1 MKSALQAINS
11 FVYISLLCI
20 LSLPAQAALVGSTP
34 GGFAVGQSGAA
45 NYSIPIQVP
54 PGIADMAPQ
63 LSLDYSSHSG
73 NGLLGLGW
81 HLSGL
86 SSITRCPATKAQDG
100 FIDGVDFDS
109 NDRYCLD
116 GQRLMQ
122 TGTGSDSNGSYTE
135 YRTEINTFS
144 RIRSYG
150 TAGSGPASFR
160 VWTPS
165 GQQMEYGVTP
175 DSSIEAQGRTDVLVW
190 ALNKMMDTS
199 KNYMTISYTENNA
212 NGEFRP
218 NRVDYTGNANVSPSV
233 TPYAS
238 VQFSYTSRTDNITH
252 YIGGS
257 LNKTTQRLTNVKT
270 YVGNALVK
278 DYRLAYGIYG
288 AANLSRLLSVTECDG
303 QVTPQCLPPTEF
315 DWKAETTG
323 FNSSNPFALPTVIND
338 YDAYS
343 TGYRQGELIDVNGD
357 GLADWVRAYRNHAG
371 TDYIRTWLNTG
382 SGWDDAPGYYL
393 PTPIMSYEAY
403 STGIRQGELVDVN
416 GDGLVDWVRAYRNQA
431 GTSYIKTWLNTGTG
445 WADGTNYNLPTVI
458 HDYAAASTGY
468 RWGEFAD
475 VNGDG
480 LVDWVRAYRN
490 HAGTD
495 YIKTWLN
502 TGSGWTDG
510 TNYNLPTVIMT
521 YEAYSTGIRQGE
533 LVDVNGD
540 GLVDWVRAYRNQAG
554 TSYIKTWL
562 NTGTGWAD
570 GTNYN
575 LPTVINDYAA
585 ATSGYV
591 QGEFADVNGDGLVDW
606 VRAYRNHAG
615 TDYIKTWLN
624 TGGGWT
630 DGTNYNLPTVIMTYE
645 AYSTGIRQG
654 ELVDVNGDGLV
665 DWVRAY
671 RNQAGTSYIKTWLN
685 TGAGWADGT
694 NYNLP
699 TVIHDYAAAS
709 TGYRWGEFADVNGDG
724 LVDWVRAYKNHAG
737 SQYIG
742 TWLARSNAPGSIQ
755 KITDGLGAKTE
766 LTYKY
771 LTDSTVYTKG
781 TGASY
786 PVRDIREAIPVVS
799 QVNADNGLGG
809 TIATDYFYAGMRAHL
824 HGRGGLGFASMKVT
838 DGSSGIKAT
847 TEYRQDF
854 PFTGMPSHSET
865 RLSSNQLLSKSDM
878 TYAYTGTIGSGPV
891 FPHLTGSVQ
900 INYDL
905 NNSLLVLSQ
914 VTTGYSNYD
923 SYGNVGNVT
932 VTTVG
937 NSQTFT
943 TVTANTYN
951 NDPANWFLGQLLH
964 SSVTKTIPGP
974 LSSTRRSAF
983 AYHSTTGL
991 LTKEIIEP
999 NPSNHYGAAG
1009 VNANITLTTA
1019 YEYDAFGN
1027 RIKTIL
1033 CPGNIAPNNCISSS
1047 TGARVTTLSYAS
1059 NHASYPNGLFATTST
1074 NAESHSETRVYDVK
1088 FGGITSLTG
1097 PNGLTTTWAY
1107 DSLGRSTTETR
1118 ADNTQTSISRAWCAS
1133 GCASIGGATVK
1144 YSVTTTRTGA
1154 SASVAYFDKLGRE
1167 LRNQITGFDGT
1178 LVYSDIHYDSQGR
1191 VLKTSTPY
1199 FSGGDPLWTTPGY
1212 DVLGR
1217 EIQLTFPR
1225 GDGTYLSTRVQYNGF
1240 TTIYTDAKNRNRSE
1254 VRNALGQVISV
1265 TDALNNTMT
1274 HAYDAQGNLTKT
1286 TDSGNNQIVLQ
1297 YDLRS
1302 RKISM
1307 NDPDMGAWTYAY
1319 NAFGELV
1326 SQTDAKGQVTTMQ
1339 YDKLG
1344 RMTQRVDDATGSP
1357 QTSTFTFGTSAANKN
1372 IGKLASMSGPSG
1384 TSQSYLYD
1392 SLGRSSQTTYNIDTD
1407 SFVVQQS
1414 YDSAGRPDITT
1425 YPVTTKYPSGFK
1437 VRRIYNTRG
1446 YLEKVQTTDT
1456 TPFVFWQ
1463 ATAMSA
1469 QGQVVADT
1477 LGNGIDTIRAYNP
1490 ANGFLESTQAVNS
1503 SFNVVYDTEYTYDEV
1518 GNLLTR
1524 TDLRPNPDIV
1534 ETFTYDNLDR
1544 LLTSQITGQS
1554 QKTYAYNALG
1564 NITSKSG
1571 VGTYSYTGCGGR
1583 PHAVC
1588 SAGGNS
1594 YSYDAN
1600 GNMLSGA
1607 GRTVNYT
1614 AFNLPYQ
1621 FFQGGTTVS
1630 FVYGAD
1636 RNRVLKVSGNIRIRY
1651 VGMSGTGNPLFEQ
1664 EYNSSTGNRK
1674 NIHYI
1679 YADGSQAVAQH
1690 IAEGGSATTEYFH
1703 RDHLGSIEA
1712 ISAANGLLTS
1722 VVYLNYDA
1730 WGQRITGPNIR
1741 SGFTGHETITEV
1753 GLVHMNGRVYDPVL
1767 GRFLSADPIIQM
1779 PGNMQSYNRY
1789 SYVLNNPLS
1798 YTDPSGYSLK
1808 KRLKKRWNKLRKS
1821 AREWDDKL
1829 EKYASTIASVGFS
1842 MMGMPFVGSIISG
1855 AIGIA
1860 NGGSFRDF
1868 VAGVG
1873 MGVIAG
1879 AITGPVSG
1887 YLSRSLGLSAR
1898 HLGTALLRGGLAGG
1912 TSGAL
1917 NAMYHGTSISE
1928 GFRNGVLSG
1937 VATSAIVWG
1946 YRDYKTGQFIKNNVN
1961 CGSSGCTQDQINAI
1975 KDAGQSPIG
1984 QKLMGQFRSGS
1995 SILNLFPEYS
2005 SPAGLGLGPHVITG
2019 TNDMYFDGN
2028 FQGSN
2033 LYGLISGE
2041 TWGPTMDDGAVFVH
2055 ELNHTLSAANMN
2067 DPLNV
2072 AYSENLYRA
2081 WMGAPM
2087 RNDYNI
2093 LSMGQS
2099 SLPVPQRSLVDQVI
2113 FTWR

>member
-11 FVYISLLCI
+11 FVCVSLLCI
-20 LSLPAQAALVGSTP
+20 LSLPVRAALVGSTP
-34 GGFAVGQSGAA
+34 GDLSVSQSGTAE
-45 NYSIPIQVP
+45 YSIPIQVP
-54 PGIADMAPQ
+54 PGIAGMAPQ
-63 LSLDYSSHSG
+63 LVFRYSSDSN
-73 NGLLGLGW
+73 NGLLGIGW
-81 HLSGL
+81 NLEGL
-86 SSITRCPATKAQDG
+86 SSIIRCPATLAQDNL
-100 FIDGVDFDS
+100 IDGVDFDS
-109 NDRYCLD
+109 NDKFCLD
-116 GQRLMQ
+116 GQRLIQ
-122 TGTGSDSNGSYTE
+122 TAGSGSDEYGSYTAE
-135 YRTEINTFS
+135 YRTEVNTFS

-160 VWTPS
+160 VKTRS
-165 GQQMEYGVTP
+165 GEIMEYGV
-175 DSSIEAQGRTDVLVW
+175 SSSPNDELLNSSPSPASRVEAEGRSDVLVW
-190 ALNKMMDTS
+190 ALSKVVDTS
-199 KNYMTISYTENNA
+199 GNYMTISYTENKT

-218 NRVDYTGNANVSPSV
+218 RQIDYTGNAGESV
-233 TPYAS
+233 PTYAS
-238 VQFSYTSRTDNITH
+238 VRFTYDSGTRPDVIMH

-257 LNKTTQRLTNVKT
+257 LNKTTKRLTNVKT

-278 DYRLAYGIYG
+278 DYRLAYGTYG
-288 AANLSRLLSVTECDG
+288 AANLSRLINVTECDG

-458 HDYAAASTGY
+458 
-468 RWGEFAD
+468 
-475 VNGDG
+475 
-480 LVDWVRAYRN
+480 
-490 HAGTD
+490 
-495 YIKTWLN
+495 
-502 TGSGWTDG
+502 
-510 TNYNLPTVIMT
+510 
-521 YEAYSTGIRQGE
+521 
-533 LVDVNGD
+533 
-540 GLVDWVRAYRNQAG
+540 
-554 TSYIKTWL
+554 
-562 NTGTGWAD
+562 
-570 GTNYN
+570 
-575 LPTVINDYAA
+575 NDYAA
-585 ATSGYV
+585 ATSGHV

-685 TGAGWADGT
+685 TGTGWADGT

-742 TWLARSNAPGSIQ
+742 TWLARSNAPGSIEQ
-755 KITDGLGAKTE
+755 ITDGLGAKTE

-771 LTDSTVYTKG
+771 LTDDSVYTKYNNAG
-781 TGASY
+781 Y
-786 PVRDIREAIPVVS
+786 PLRDIQPPMRVVA
-799 QVNADNGLGG
+799 QVRADNGIGG
-809 TIATDYFYAGMRAHL
+809 TVATSYLYEGMKVNL
-824 HGRGGLGFASMKVT
+824 KGRGGLGFASMKVT
-838 DGSSGIKAT
+838 DVASGIRT
-847 TEYRQDF
+847 TTQYRQDF
-854 PFTGMPSHSET
+854 PFTGMASRSET
-865 RLSSNQLLSKSDM
+865 RLSSNQLLSESDM
-878 TYAYTGTIGSGPV
+878 SYAYAGTIGSGPV
-891 FPHLTGSVQ
+891 FPHLTSSVQ
-900 INYDL
+900 VNYDL
-905 NNSLLVLSQ
+905 NNSSLVLSR

-951 NDPANWFLGQLLH
+951 NDTANWFLGQLLH

-983 AYHSTTGL
+983 AYHTTTGL

-1047 TGARVTTLSYAS
+1047 TGARAATLSYVS
-1059 NHASYPNGLFATTST
+1059 NHASYPNGLFATAST
-1074 NAESHSETRVYDVK
+1074 NAEGHTETRVYDVK

-1097 PNGLTTTWAY
+1097 PNGLTTTWVF
-1107 DSLGRSTTETR
+1107 DSLGQSTTETR
-1118 ADNTQTSISRAWCAS
+1118 ADNTQTSVSRAWCAS
-1133 GCASIGGATVK
+1133 GCAIIGGAAVK
-1144 YSVTTTRTGA
+1144 YSLTTTRTGA
-1154 SASVAYFDKLGRE
+1154 SAGVTYFDKLGRE
-1167 LRNQITGFDGT
+1167 LRKQVTGFDGT
-1178 LVYSDIHYDSQGR
+1178 LIYSDIHYDSQGR
-1191 VLKTSTPY
+1191 VLKTSAPY
-1199 FSGGDPLWTTPGY
+1199 FSGDTPLWTTPGY

-1217 EIQLTFPR
+1217 EVQLTFPR
-1225 GDGTYLSTRVQYNGF
+1225 GDGTYLSTGVQYNGF

-1274 HAYDAQGNLTKT
+1274 HAYDAQGNLIRT

-1297 YDLRS
+1297 YDLRG

-1319 NAFGELV
+1319 NAFGELI
-1326 SQTDAKGQVTTMQ
+1326 SQIDAKGQVTTMQ

-1344 RMTQRVDDATGSP
+1344 RMTHRVDDATGSP
-1357 QTSTFTFGTSAANKN
+1357 QTSTFTFGTSAASKN

-1392 SLGRSSQTTYNIDTD
+1392 SLGRASQTTYNIDMD

-1425 YPVTTKYPSGFK
+1425 YPVTTKYPIGFK
-1437 VRRIYNTRG
+1437 VKRVYNARG
-1446 YLEKVQTTDT
+1446 YLEKVQTTDA

-1463 ATAMSA
+1463 ATAMNA

-1477 LGNGIDTIRAYNP
+1477 LGNGIDTIRGYNP

-1518 GNLLTR
+1518 GNLTKR
-1524 TDLRPNPDIV
+1524 TDLRPNPDVV
-1534 ETFTYDNLDR
+1534 ETFTYDTLDR
-1544 LLTSQITGQS
+1544 LLTSQITGQA

-1564 NITSKSG
+1564 NITGKSD

-1621 FFQGGTTVS
+1621 FIQGGTTVS

-1636 RNRVLKVSGNIRIRY
+1636 RNRVLKVAGDMRVRY
-1651 VGMSGTGNPLFEQ
+1651 IGMTGTGNPLFEQ
-1664 EYNSSTGNRK
+1664 QYNSSTGSK
-1674 NIHYI
+1674 VDIHFI
-1679 YADGSQAVAQH
+1679 FADGPQPVAQLN
-1690 IAEGGSATTEYFH
+1690 AEGTVTSTAYYH
-1703 RDHLGSIEA
+1703 RDHLGSVEL
-1712 ISAANGLLTS
+1712 SSNGTGSLT
-1722 VVYLNYDA
+1722 YINYDA
-1730 WGQRITGPNIR
+1730 WGKRVSGPQAMR
-1741 SGFTGHETITEV
+1741 KGYTGHENIPEI
-1753 GLVHMNGRVYDPVL
+1753 GLVHMNGRVYDPDL

-1821 AREWDDKL
+1821 ARDWDDKL
-1829 EKYASTIASVGFS
+1829 EKYAPIIVGFALSFYAYGLVAGSNWALCTAQGATWGAAAAGAAAGGTFGFTSTALSGGNLRESLRAGFTGAAVGGVGGVLNGAGILGQSVGSGINGYLQTGDSEGFWRGFVSGLIPKNLGFDNAYNTNPIANIGIGIARDGIRGYIVSGRDGIKKGIVYGQTNNAIGHLVGFS
-1842 MMGMPFVGSIISG
+1842 TTLSAPKFDKGAFVYEGSIW
-1855 AIGIA
+1855 
-1860 NGGSFRDF
+1860 NG
-1868 VAGVG
+1868 V
-1873 MGVIAG
+1873 G
-1879 AITGPVSG
+1879 AITLGNVISGPENLSSFSG
-1887 YLSRSLGLSAR
+1887 FQSLYNHERGHLPQGEWLGAAYIPTHILSLSV
-1898 HLGTALLRGGLAGG
+1898 AL
-1912 TSGAL
+1912 
-1917 NAMYHGTSISE
+1917 I
-1928 GFRNGVLSG
+1928 F
-1937 VATSAIVWG
+1937 
-1946 YRDYKTGQFIKNNVN
+1946 TGDHH
-1961 CGSSGCTQDQINAI
+1961 SRA
-1975 KDAGQSPIG
+1975 
-1984 QKLMGQFRSGS
+1984 
-1995 SILNLFPEYS
+1995 NLFE
-2005 SPAGLGLGPHVITG
+2005 
-2019 TNDMYFDGN
+2019 NYFN
-2028 FQGSN
+2028 S
-2033 LYGLISGE
+2033 YPS
-2041 TWGPTMDDGAVFVH
+2041 
-2055 ELNHTLSAANMN
+2055 
-2067 DPLNV
+2067 
-2072 AYSENLYRA
+2072 
-2081 WMGAPM
+2081 
-2087 RNDYNI
+2087 
-2093 LSMGQS
+2093 
-2099 SLPVPQRSLVDQVI
+2099 VDL
-2113 FTWR
+2113 